1 MQNCYNIGELK
12 LRLSKTR
19 VDIWYL
25 PSLSKNDITKFEE
38 VRKALFADA
47 ITSLEIL
54 INTSR

>member
-25 PSLSKNDITKFEE
+25 PALTKNDITKYEE
-38 VRKALFADA
+38 VRKSLFVDA
-47 ITSLEIL
+47 VNMIEIL
-54 INTSR
+54 INLS